1 MGWGTAKSFKDTTA
15 ISTATIALRNA
26 RNPGGKTRVWGM
38 MVFVTADNKTYQLKR
53 GLVDNDIYNNANWQE
68 FTGGGGGSDVFIP
81 EAYDASVTDLPPTT
95 YDGAAPTA
103 GCQWHVTVASAADGN
118 GDIAIPEGALIIY
131 IPGYA
136 AGDFADYKIIQ
147 A

>member
-1 MGWGTAKSFKDTTA
+1 MPSAKRSFDYNLLAGNPVTT
-15 ISTATIALRNA
+15 ALRN
-26 RNPGGKTRVWGM
+26 PGAGEAGKVPAW
-38 MVFVTADNKTYQLKR
+38 
-53 GLVDNDIYNNANWQE
+53 NNVSKKWEPVVAG
-68 FTGGGGGSDVFIP
+68 GGGGGSDVFIP

-136 AGDFADYKIIQ
+136 AGAFADYKIIQ